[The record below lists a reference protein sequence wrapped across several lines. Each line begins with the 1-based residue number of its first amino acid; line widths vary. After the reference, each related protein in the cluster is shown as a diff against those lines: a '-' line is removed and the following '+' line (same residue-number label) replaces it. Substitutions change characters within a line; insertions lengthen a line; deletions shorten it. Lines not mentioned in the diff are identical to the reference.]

1 VGTGTVVRFDDAR
14 GFGFIEQDDGGQDLF
29 VHASEVECAEQALV
43 RGARVGYQ
51 AVQSSRGTR
60 AVRVHVLQ
68 PSSQR
73 SAVPSPEPTSV
84 ASTATAVDMPIAQRA
99 TAPPSAGRASK
110 SPVNPAADEDTM
122 CDFLSMAQYNEEVTN
137 VLLNSAPDLT
147 AAQIVQIRSRLTE
160 SAGRHGWIGE

>member
-43 RGARVGYQ
+43 RGTRVGYQ
-51 AVQSSRGTR
+51 AVQSSRGSR

-73 SAVPSPEPTSV
+73 PAVPSPEPTSV
-84 ASTATAVDMPIAQRA
+84 ASATTVDVPVAQRA

-110 SPVNPAADEDTM
+110 SLVNPAADEDIM

-137 VLLNSAPDLT
+137 VLLNSARDLT
-147 AAQIVQIRSRLTE
+147 ASQIVQIRSRLTE
-160 SAGRHGWIGE
+160 SAARHGWIGE